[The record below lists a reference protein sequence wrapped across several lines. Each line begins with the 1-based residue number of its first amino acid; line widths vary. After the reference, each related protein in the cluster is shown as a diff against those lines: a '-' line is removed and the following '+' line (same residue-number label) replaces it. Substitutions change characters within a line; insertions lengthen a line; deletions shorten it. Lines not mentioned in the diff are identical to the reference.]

1 MFAALPY
8 SCVPVASFISLVTLA
23 ATGSELTT
31 YNLFMVLAVFKTL
44 RVTLSWYVARAVVFM
59 ADVLAA
65 LRRIQVLL
73 ETQELQQLSTK
84 KNCYSK
90 EITEQSFTSTGP
102 DTLQQSTTAFS
113 LQNVTCS
120 WNGEGTAPTLKS
132 VSLEIPRSG
141 LVLVTGPV
149 GCGKSSL
156 ILAILKELPL
166 IQGTISCSGK
176 IAYVSPEPWIFGGT
190 VRENILFG
198 EELQDE
204 RYSKVIEACALLEDM
219 ESFPNGDLTLIGERG
234 TFLSGG
240 QRSRVS
246 LARAVY
252 ADAEIYLLDNPLSA
266 VDAKVGNHIFQKCI
280 CGVLSQRTRLLVTDG
295 LQYDQNA
302 NHIIVMES
310 GLVVRDEKRTAM
322 SQGSFCTSE
331 QRIPHKSEHSPQDLS
346 LQCKG
351 LELTEEDRATGSVN
365 VGFYWRYLRAGFCSS
380 SVMMLL
386 IFFPIVQGK
395 CLQK

>member
-90 EITEQSFTSTGP
+90 EKTEQSLSSTGP

-156 ILAILKELPL
+156 ILAILKELHASHP
-166 IQGTISCSGK
+166 GE
-176 IAYVSPEPWIFGGT
+176 Y
-190 VRENILFG
+190 ILFWKNSLCFTG
-198 EELQDE
+198 TLD
-204 RYSKVIEACALLEDM
+204 IWWHCA
-219 ESFPNGDLTLIGERG
+219 GKH
-234 TFLSGG
+234 
-240 QRSRVS
+240 
-246 LARAVY
+246 
-252 ADAEIYLLDNPLSA
+252 PLW
-266 VDAKVGNHIFQKCI
+266 G
-280 CGVLSQRTRLLVTDG
+280 RTPR
-295 LQYDQNA
+295 
-302 NHIIVMES
+302 
-310 GLVVRDEKRTAM
+310 
-322 SQGSFCTSE
+322 
-331 QRIPHKSEHSPQDLS
+331 
-346 LQCKG
+346 
-351 LELTEEDRATGSVN
+351 
-365 VGFYWRYLRAGFCSS
+365 
-380 SVMMLL
+380 
-386 IFFPIVQGK
+386 
-395 CLQK
+395 